1 MNNNLSKVLAFLDEA
16 ETYYLATVEGD
27 QPRVRPFGTALVYN
41 DKLYI
46 QTGKVKAVSKQLAA
60 NPKAEICAFKDGKW
74 IRITGELVEDEN
86 REVKTL
92 MLDKMPVLRH
102 MYNEDDGNMQMLYFK
117 KATVTFASFGA
128 APETFEI

>member
-1 MNNNLSKVLAFLDEA
+1 MNNNLEKVLAFLDDVQ
-16 ETYYLATVEGD
+16 TYYLATVEGD

-41 DKLYI
+41 NKLYI
-46 QTGKVKAVSKQLAA
+46 QTGKVKNVSKQLAI

-74 IRITGELVEDEN
+74 IRIAGELVNDDN

-92 MLDKMPVLRH
+92 MLEKMPILRH

-117 KATVTFASFGA
+117 NISVVISSFTDK
-128 APETFEI
+128 PEVFDI

>member
-1 MNNNLSKVLAFLDEA
+1 MNNNLKKVLGFLDSA
-16 ETYYLATVEGD
+16 QTYYLATMDND

-60 NPKAEICAFKDGKW
+60 NPKAEICAFKEGTW
-74 IRITGELVEDEN
+74 VRISGELVEDDN

-92 MLDKMPVLRH
+92 MLEKMPVLRH

-117 KATVTFASFGA
+117 KATVTFASFTS